1 MNISTP
7 ALAIYLMADTDTVEL
22 ARAAV
27 AAGATA
33 IEVGIPYSDPL
44 ADGPTI
50 QRAANRSLAA
60 GMTTR
65 KALDVIAGIRSHV
78 DVPIVP
84 MTYASPVMALG
95 EGEFCRAA
103 AAAGADGLIVPDI
116 PSDEAG
122 PLSQACREHGLDLV
136 PLLAPTSSDQRI
148 ELACRNAGGFVYLV
162 SVVGHHRSPRTA
174 GRSGRR
180 ADPAH
185 PCPYRAA
192 AAGRVWHLHT
202 GPRPGGTG
210 GRGRR
215 SRDRLPCDRRGR
227 AGRRGRIGT
236 RSWPMWHAPSASSN
250 PTPIQTR

>member
-7 ALAIYLMADTDTVEL
+7 ALVIYLMADTDTVEL

-65 KALDVIAGIRSHV
+65 KALDVIAGIRAHV

-84 MTYASPVMALG
+84 MTYAGTVMALG
-95 EGEFCRAA
+95 EAGFCRAA

-122 PLSQACREHGLDLV
+122 PLSQACHEHGLDLV
-136 PLLAPTSSDQRI
+136 PLLAPTSSDERI

-162 SVVGHHRSPRTA
+162 SVVGTTGARQQLGDRVAGLIQRT
-174 GRSGRR
+174 R
-180 ADPAH
+180 AHTALPLLVGFGISTPAH
-185 PCPYRAA
+185 AQAA
-192 AAGRVWHLHT
+192 LAAGADGVVIGSRAIDVAEQ
-202 GPRPGGTG
+202 GGADALGTFV
-210 GRGRR
+210 
-215 SRDRLPCDRRGR
+215 
-227 AGRRGRIGT
+227 AGVAQALGV
-236 RSWPMWHAPSASSN
+236 
-250 PTPIQTR
+250 

>member
-162 SVVGHHRSPRTA
+162 SVVGTTGAREQLGDRVAGLIQRTRVHTA
-174 GRSGRR
+174 LPLLVGFGIST
-180 ADPAH
+180 PAH
-185 PCPYRAA
+185 AQAA
-192 AAGRVWHLHT
+192 LAAGADGVVIGSRAIDVAEQ
-202 GPRPGGTG
+202 GGADALG
-210 GRGRR
+210 AFVA
-215 SRDRLPCDRRGR
+215 DVAR
-227 AGRRGRIGT
+227 ALGE
-236 RSWPMWHAPSASSN
+236 
-250 PTPIQTR
+250 